1 MRTSVRLLRNTLFL
15 SAAKVAN
22 PLLSMVLVLILSR
35 DLGARGLGMYT
46 TVLTLFT
53 FFNILSVLGLNE
65 LIVREVAEDRSRVG
79 KVVSNALFLGILS
92 SVFFSIAMLLTAK
105 LLKYPS
111 EVVNSIR
118 VMGLALV
125 FYTVSSYSQ
134 AFLQSFEKMEYCS
147 FLLIAETVWKVFWGT
162 IILKAGYSVFWVIVA
177 VASAHLVSMIM
188 GLVFVN
194 RHVSRLRFKIDFKF
208 VRSLLRQ
215 VPTFFTLYIVVM
227 IYWNMDVL
235 MLSKMRGMLEVGYY
249 SAAYRIL
256 SIGKSLTNCYIVAVF
271 PVISHLYIN
280 ARDKFSYSCIRSIKY
295 LFVFT
300 LPIAI
305 VTTIL
310 ANPLLSFL
318 YGKAFV
324 ESTRALQVLI
334 WTLVLFPIANIMG
347 NALIASHHQKIDLL
361 VNTIGAVFNILLNF
375 LLIPRFGYLGAG
387 IATLISI
394 TLFVTIQYWFV
405 SRTLFRIHYSKV
417 GAKIL
422 LAGIAMAAF
431 MLFFRSINI
440 FILSFLGFAIYG
452 GLLFLMKGFSIEEI
466 NIARNIWKDK
476 KMLFSLKD

>member
-65 LIVREVAEDRSRVG
+65 LIVREVAGNRSRVG
-79 KVVSNALFLGILS
+79 KVVSNAFFLGIIS
-92 SVFFSIAMLLTAK
+92 SVFFSAAMVLTAK
-105 LLKYPS
+105 FLKYPS
-111 EVVNSIR
+111 EVVNSVR
-118 VMGLALV
+118 VMGAALV

-194 RHVSRLRFKIDFKF
+194 RHISRLKFKIDFKF
-208 VRSLLRQ
+208 IRSLLRQ

-256 SIGKSLTNCYIVAVF
+256 SIGKSLTNCYIIAIF
-271 PVISHLYIN
+271 PVISHLYVN
-280 ARDKFSYSCIRSIKY
+280 ARNKFSSSCIRSMKY

-300 LPIAI
+300 LPVAI

-310 ANPLLSFL
+310 ANPFLSLL
-318 YGKAFV
+318 YGKAFL

-347 NALIASHHQKIDLL
+347 NALIASHHQKVDLL
-361 VNTIGAVFNILLNF
+361 VNTIGAVVNILLNF

-394 TLFVTIQYWFV
+394 ALFISIQYWFV
-405 SRTLFRIHYSKV
+405 SRALFKIHYSKV
-417 GAKIL
+417 GIKVL
-422 LAGIAMAAF
+422 LAGIGMTVF
-431 MLFFRSINI
+431 MII
-440 FILSFLGFAIYG
+440 FNHMNMFLLSFLGFAIYG
-452 GLLFLMKGFSIEEI
+452 SLLFLMRSFSKEEI
-466 NIARNIWKDK
+466 DMAKSIWKDK
-476 KMLFSLKD
+476 KMLFSLKS